1 MHALDWTVVWIYLSC
16 LMLLALYLSS
26 RQSSSDDYFVGSHR
40 LSASTLAAST
50 IATQC
55 STNSLLGAPAF
66 VGFVVGGGM
75 IWLQYELA
83 VPLAML
89 ALLWIMLPA
98 RRHGVTSIYEILEL
112 RIGRRARLTAAGCF
126 LLFRGVA
133 TAVTIYGSALVVS
146 LLLNLHFVAAVSL
159 IMAATLLYDYFGGLT
174 AVVISDA
181 IQLAL
186 LLGAVLF
193 SLIYIGD
200 LINWDYFAVEQRKQ
214 TLVDD
219 WGFSGQDYGFWPM
232 LIGGIFLYA
241 AYYGCDQSQAQR
253 ILAAR
258 SEADTA
264 RVLLWNGIFRFP
276 IVLLYCFLGL
286 GLAALAAQE
295 PLILDSLPTT
305 SSGEK
310 NLNVIFPVFVLNYF
324 EPGFVGLVMVGL
336 IAASMSSIDS
346 ALNSLA
352 AVTVEDFIRPHL
364 SSQTSPARLLLLGR
378 ACTILWG
385 LFAVACAF
393 QVENIAPTVLEAV
406 NKVGSMVN
414 GPLLALITSA
424 ILMKRVSQTYALTGF
439 AAGLL
444 SNLLV
449 ALYLPHVSWLWWN
462 VIGFVLAFVCIL
474 LGSAF
479 AASST
484 LAASSSLQSFQSAAN
499 PPKGYTRILLMQ
511 FFIILAVCIA
521 VQWWP

>member
-1 MHALDWTVVWIYLSC
+1 MHALDWTVVWIYLAG
-16 LMLLALYLSS
+16 LMLLALYLS
-26 RQSSSDDYFVGSHR
+26 RKQASSEDYFLGSHR
-40 LSASTLAAST
+40 LSASALAAST

-66 VGFVVGGGM
+66 VGFVAGGGM

-146 LLLNLHFVAAVSL
+146 LLLNLDFVAAVSL

-181 IQLAL
+181 IQLIL

-200 LINWDYFAVEQRKQ
+200 LIDWKFFVEERKQ
-214 TLVDD
+214 TLVND
-219 WGFSGQDYGFWPM
+219 WGFGGQDYGFWPM
-232 LIGGIFLYA
+232 LIGGVFLYA
-241 AYYGCDQSQAQR
+241 SYYGCDQSQAQR

-286 GLAALAAQE
+286 GLAALAAQD
-295 PLILDSLPTT
+295 PLILGSLPVT

-310 NLNVIFPVFVLNYF
+310 NLNVVFPAFVLNYF

-346 ALNSLA
+346 ALNSLS
-352 AVTVEDFIRPHL
+352 AVTVEDFIRPRL
-364 SSQTSPARLLLLGR
+364 SNLTSPARMLLLGR

-385 LFAVACAF
+385 LFAVVCAF

-414 GPLLALITSA
+414 GPLLALIASA
-424 ILMKRVSQTYALTGF
+424 ILMERVSQTGALMGF
-439 AAGLL
+439 AGGLL
-444 SNLLV
+444 INLFV
-449 ALYLPHVSWLWWN
+449 AVYLPNVSWLWWN
-462 VIGFVLAFVCIL
+462 VIGFVAAFVCIV
-474 LGSAF
+474 LGSAI
-479 AASST
+479 AKPAPNPTSASP
-484 LAASSSLQSFQSAAN
+484 QSFQSAAN
-499 PPKGYTRILLMQ
+499 APKSYPWILLSQ
-511 FFIILAVCIA
+511 FLIILAVCIA
-521 VQWWP
+521 LQW

>member
-1 MHALDWTVVWIYLSC
+1 MQALDWTVVWIYLSG

-26 RQSSSDDYFVGSHR
+26 KQASAEDYFLGNHR

-66 VGFVVGGGM
+66 VGFVAGGGM

-98 RRHGVTSIYEILEL
+98 RRYGVTSIYEILEL

-133 TAVTIYGSALVVS
+133 TAVTLYGSALVVS
-146 LLLNLHFVAAVSL
+146 LLLELHFVAAVLL
-159 IMAATLLYDYFGGLT
+159 IMTATVLYDYFGGLT

-200 LINWDYFAVEQRKQ
+200 LIDWDFFVEERKQ
-214 TLVDD
+214 TLVND
-219 WGFSGQDYGFWPM
+219 WGFGGQDYGFWPM
-232 LIGGIFLYA
+232 LIGGVFLYA
-241 AYYGCDQSQAQR
+241 SYYGCDQSQAQR

-264 RVLLWNGIFRFP
+264 RVLLWNGVFRFP

-286 GLAALAAQE
+286 GLAALAAQD
-295 PLILDSLPTT
+295 PRILGSLPTT
-305 SSGEK
+305 SGGEK
-310 NLNVIFPVFVLNYF
+310 NLNVVFPVFVLNHF

-346 ALNSLA
+346 ALNSLS
-352 AVTVEDFIRPHL
+352 AVTVEDFIRPRL
-364 SSQTSPARLLLLGR
+364 SKQTSAAKQLLLGR
-378 ACTILWG
+378 ACTMVWG
-385 LFAVACAF
+385 LFAVVCAF

-414 GPLLALITSA
+414 GPLLALIASA
-424 ILMKRVSQTYALTGF
+424 ILMQRVSQTSALVGF
-439 AAGLL
+439 VGGLL
-444 SNLLV
+444 ANLLV
-449 ALYLPHVSWLWWN
+449 AVYLPEVSWLWWN
-462 VIGFVLAFVCIL
+462 VIGFIVAFLCIV

-479 AASST
+479 LVPSPQSE
-484 LAASSSLQSFQSAAN
+484 LSPQQSFQSSAKA
-499 PPKGYTRILLMQ
+499 PKGYLKILLSQ
-511 FFIILAVCIA
+511 FLVILGVCMA
-521 VQWWP
+521 VQW